1 MTIVKEIIGNPEE
14 AVNCS
19 LPCHVVIRP
28 PLPCP
33 KRDGTIQQ
41 QAVTPQAPCR
51 VRKPGI
57 TRSNLDHL
65 KRIDSMRLTAFLATA
80 LLLAV
85 TAPGRAEVFF
95 LQFGKAEGTKRTVE
109 VIADPAI
116 ASTDPTRLADIGNLQ
131 AWSKTDPRKP
141 PVQLP
146 LRFQG
151 NRLVGEV
158 ALGSEAPNLPVSV
171 AVVHRHRDGDGKLHS
186 LFVKSVRGN
195 PDALNQFT
203 PIPELGMEIM
213 PLFQEDGSITLQV
226 LRGGK
231 PLPESVVSIRDP
243 ESKSQ
248 GTPPLFT
255 LKTDAEGR
263 TKWTPTHDGTFQ
275 VFTRL
280 EGESSEEAILTLVY
294 PLEDSGTRVLLHKMA
309 VAAKQNLLGPLVL
322 FFFMGM
328 ISKIIKSDIRFPA
341 EGYQL
346 IVIFLLLA
354 IGYEGGHDLR
364 GESNLLHCLVPF
376 GTGFL
381 VNTLVSIG
389 AVFLLLKVLRLDVP
403 NSCALGALYG
413 SDSAGLFA
421 VSMALVNSFQL
432 PKDGFMA
439 AMLAVMEIPGI
450 LVGIIL
456 FQMLGRKAAAKQ
468 STEPHPEPEHHA
480 GGVTVVRRALTAVPK
495 GGAHAIAEKAHKE
508 SGHGILH
515 ILLHEL
521 KSPGI
526 YLLLGSIL
534 VGYLTVPSEYERTR
548 PFFDLP
554 FRGIMC
560 IFLFENGMKAG
571 EQLTSLGKGVWKLA
585 LFGTL
590 FPLLMGLLAIPLAKA
605 IGLEMGSAILF
616 AALVSA
622 PSNIAAPAAMR
633 MAIPEAN
640 PSIYFTTGLGIS
652 FPFLVVL
659 GVPFFYLAA
668 QWVY

>member
-1 MTIVKEIIGNPEE
+1 MKGFGNKPEE
-14 AVNCS
+14 AVNCG
-19 LPCHVVIRP
+19 LPCHVVIRH
-28 PLPCP
+28 PLPRP
-33 KRDGTIQQ
+33 IADGTIPKQLVDHSGH
-41 QAVTPQAPCR
+41 QAG
-51 VRKPGI
+51 RKPGI
-57 TRSNLDHL
+57 TRTFLTQL
-65 KRIDSMRLTAFLATA
+65 KRIASMRLTALLATT
-80 LLLAV
+80 LLLVASG
-85 TAPGRAEVFF
+85 PGRAEVFF
-95 LQFGKAEGTKRTVE
+95 LQFGKAEGAKRTVE

-131 AWSKTDPRKP
+131 AWSKTDARKP
-141 PVQLP
+141 AALLP
-146 LRFQG
+146 LHFHG
-151 NRLVGEV
+151 NHLTGEV
-158 ALGSEAPNLPVSV
+158 ALGSEAPNLPVVV
-171 AVVHRHRDGDGKLHS
+171 AVVHRHRDGDGKVHS

-195 PDALNQFT
+195 PDSLNQFT
-203 PIPELGMEIM
+203 PMPQLGMEIM
-213 PLFQEDGSITLQV
+213 PLFEEDGSISLQV

-231 PLPESVVSIRDP
+231 PLSDAVVSIRDP

-248 GTPPLFT
+248 GTPPEFT
-255 LKTDAEGR
+255 LKTDSEGKTR
-263 TKWTPTHDGTFQ
+263 WTPTHDGTFQ
-275 VFTRL
+275 VFTRV

-309 VAAKQNLLGPLVL
+309 VAAKQNLMGPLVL

-328 ISKIIKSDIRFPA
+328 ISKIIKSDIKFPA

-346 IVIFLLLA
+346 IVIFLLIA

-364 GESNLLHCLVPF
+364 GESNLLHCLLPF

-456 FQMLGRKAAAKQ
+456 FQMLSRKTAAGKPPVPE
-468 STEPHPEPEHHA
+468 SEPDNHP

-508 SGHGILH
+508 AGQGILH

-526 YLLLGSIL
+526 YLLLGAIV
-534 VGYLTVPSEYERTR
+534 VGYLTVSSEYERTR

-590 FPLLMGLLAIPLAKA
+590 FPLTMGLLAILLAKV

-616 AALVSA
+616 AALVAA

-659 GVPFFYLAA
+659 GVPIFYLAT

>member
-1 MTIVKEIIGNPEE
+1 
-14 AVNCS
+14 
-19 LPCHVVIRP
+19 
-28 PLPCP
+28 
-33 KRDGTIQQ
+33 
-41 QAVTPQAPCR
+41 
-51 VRKPGI
+51 
-57 TRSNLDHL
+57 
-65 KRIDSMRLTAFLATA
+65 MRLTVLLATTFF
-80 LLLAV
+80 LV
-85 TAPGRAEVFF
+85 VSAPIRAEVFF
-95 LQFGKAEGTKRTVE
+95 LQFGKAEGSKRAVQ

-116 ASTDPTRLADIGNLQ
+116 SSTDPTRLADIGNMQ
-131 AWSKTDPRKP
+131 AWSKTDPLKP
-141 PVQLP
+141 ASTLG

-151 NRLVGEV
+151 NKLIGEV
-158 ALGSEAPNLPVSV
+158 QLGSEAPNLPVAV
-171 AVVHRHRDGDGKLHS
+171 AVVHRHRDGDGKVHS
-186 LFVKSVRGN
+186 LYVKSVRGN
-195 PDALNQFT
+195 PDSLNQFT
-203 PIPELGMEIM
+203 PIHELGMEIM
-213 PLFQEDGSITLQV
+213 PVFEADGSITLQV
-226 LRGGK
+226 LRMGK
-231 PLPESVVSIRDP
+231 PLADAVVSIRDP

-248 GTPPLFT
+248 GTPPEFT
-255 LKTDAEGR
+255 LKTDSEGKTR
-263 TKWTPTHDGTFQ
+263 WTPTHDGTFQ
-275 VFTRL
+275 VFTRV

-309 VAAKQNLLGPLVL
+309 VAAKQNLMGPLVL

-328 ISKIIKSDIRFPA
+328 ISKIIKSDIKFPA

-346 IVIFLLLA
+346 IVIFLLIA

-364 GESNLLHCLVPF
+364 GESNLLHCLLPF

-381 VNTLVSIG
+381 VNTLVSLAAI
-389 AVFLLLKVLRLDVP
+389 FLLLKVLRLDVP

-439 AMLAVMEIPGI
+439 ALLAVMEIPGI

-456 FQMLGRKAAAKQ
+456 FQMLSRKTAAGKPPVPE
-468 STEPHPEPEHHA
+468 SEPDNHP

-508 SGHGILH
+508 ADQGILH

-526 YLLLGSIL
+526 YLLLGAIV

-590 FPLLMGLLAIPLAKA
+590 FPLTTGLLAILLAKA

-616 AALVSA
+616 AALVAA

-659 GVPFFYLAA
+659 GVPVFYLAA

>member
-1 MTIVKEIIGNPEE
+1 MPSN
-14 AVNCS
+14 AR
-19 LPCHVVIRP
+19 LVIMIC
-28 PLPCP
+28 LL
-33 KRDGTIQQ
+33 
-41 QAVTPQAPCR
+41 
-51 VRKPGI
+51 
-57 TRSNLDHL
+57 S
-65 KRIDSMRLTAFLATA
+65 ATFS
-80 LLLAV
+80 
-85 TAPGRAEVFF
+85 RAEVFF
-95 LQFGKAEGTKRTVE
+95 LQFGKVEGVKRQVE

-116 ASTDPTRLADIGNLQ
+116 GSTDPTRLADIGNLQ
-131 AWSKTDPRKP
+131 AWYKTDPRKAAA
-141 PVQLP
+141 QLP
-146 LRFQG
+146 LRFRDNHLLG
-151 NRLVGEV
+151 DV
-158 ALGSEAPNLPVSV
+158 ALGSEAPNLPVAV
-171 AVVHRHRDGDGKLHS
+171 AVVHCHRDGDGKFHS
-186 LFVKSVRGN
+186 LYVKSVRGN
-195 PDALNQFT
+195 PDSLNQFT
-203 PIPELGMEIM
+203 PFQELGMEIM
-213 PLFQEDGSITLQV
+213 PQFEEDGSITLQV

-231 PLPESVVSIRDP
+231 PLPEAVISIRDP

-248 GTPPLFT
+248 GTPPEFT
-255 LKTDAEGR
+255 LKADSEGKA
-263 TKWTPTHDGTFQ
+263 KWTPTHDGTFQ
-275 VFTRL
+275 VFSRL

-309 VAAKQNLLGPLVL
+309 VAAKQNLMGPLVL

-328 ISKIIKSDIRFPA
+328 LAKIIKSDIKFPA

-346 IVIFLLLA
+346 IVIFLLIA

-364 GESNLLHCLVPF
+364 GESNLLHCLLPF

-381 VNTLVSIG
+381 VNTLVSIA

-456 FQMLGRKAAAKQ
+456 FQMLSRKAVANISPVAE
-468 STEPHPEPEHHA
+468 TEPENHS
-480 GGVTVVRRALTAVPK
+480 GGVTIVRRALTAVPK

-508 SGHGILH
+508 ADQGILH

-526 YLLLGSIL
+526 YLLLGAIV
-534 VGYLTVPSEYERTR
+534 VGYLTASSEYERTR

-590 FPLLMGLLAIPLAKA
+590 FPLSMGLLAILLAKA

-622 PSNIAAPAAMR
+622 PSNIAAPVAMR

-640 PSIYFTTGLGIS
+640 PSIYFTTWLGIS
-652 FPFLVVL
+652 FPFLVVF
-659 GVPFFYLAA
+659 GVPIFYLAA